1 MTMTAARRRNGL
13 KENVFKAVFAVIVGG
28 TAAYFREIAI
38 PLVFLI
44 LVMVIDYVTGMVKA
58 WINADLSSKT
68 GIKGIVK
75 KVCYLLV
82 VCVAAVVD
90 WLLASGLQ
98 KVGITVEINYLFG
111 VIVSIWLIINELIS
125 ILENLATIGVPMPA
139 FLAAIVRKLKVAVE
153 NNADEKKKGE

>member
-1 MTMTAARRRNGL
+1 MTAARRRNGL

-44 LVMVIDYVTGMVKA
+44 LVMVIDYVTGMIKA

-139 FLAAIVRKLKVAVE
+139 FLTAIVRKLKVAVE

>member
-1 MTMTAARRRNGL
+1 M

-44 LVMVIDYVTGMVKA
+44 LVMVIDYITGMIKA

-139 FLAAIVRKLKVAVE
+139 FLTAIVRKLKVAVE

>member
-1 MTMTAARRRNGL
+1 MTAARRRNGL

-44 LVMVIDYVTGMVKA
+44 LVMVIDYVTGMIKA

-90 WLLASGLQ
+90 WLLASVLQ

-139 FLAAIVRKLKVAVE
+139 FLTAIVRKLKVAVE

>member
-1 MTMTAARRRNGL
+1 M

-139 FLAAIVRKLKVAVE
+139 FLTAIVRKLKVAVE

>member
-1 MTMTAARRRNGL
+1 M

-90 WLLASGLQ
+90 WLLASGLK

-139 FLAAIVRKLKVAVE
+139 FLTAIVHKLKVAVE
-153 NNADEKKKGE
+153 NNADDKEKGE

>member
-44 LVMVIDYVTGMVKA
+44 LVMVIDYITGMIKA

-139 FLAAIVRKLKVAVE
+139 FLTAIVRKLKVAVE

>member
-1 MTMTAARRRNGL
+1 M
-13 KENVFKAVFAVIVGG
+13 KENVFKAVFAVMVGG

-139 FLAAIVRKLKVAVE
+139 FLTAIVRKLKVAVE

>member
-1 MTMTAARRRNGL
+1 M

>member
-1 MTMTAARRRNGL
+1 M

-44 LVMVIDYVTGMVKA
+44 LVMVIDYVTGMIKA

-139 FLAAIVRKLKVAVE
+139 FLTAIVRKLKVAVE